1 MPVRSDEPLRKCTLN
16 LYEEDCRWLER
27 EYGRGWTE
35 RIRQHIHNEVIK
47 RATQQ
52 FKGQKPMTLGDLP
65 ND

>member
-16 LYEEDCRWLER
+16 LYEADCQWLER

-35 RIRQHIHNEVIK
+35 RVRQHIRNEVLK
-47 RATQQ
+47 RRHWTPP
-52 FKGQKPMTLGDLP
+52 GSTRRTLGDLA